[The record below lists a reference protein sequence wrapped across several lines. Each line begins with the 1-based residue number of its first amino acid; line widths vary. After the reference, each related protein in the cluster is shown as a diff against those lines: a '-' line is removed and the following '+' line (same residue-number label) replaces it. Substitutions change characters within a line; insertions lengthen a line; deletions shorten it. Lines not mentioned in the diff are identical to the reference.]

1 MRWLFG
7 VIGLVIGAAVG
18 GIAGAALGAVLGFGF
33 GLMVTDRPGPSNA
46 SAGPRW
52 RTDAEGR
59 PVAASQPGLASRVEK
74 LELELQALRRELAAM
89 RSAMVAG
96 ESETTA
102 PHRGI
107 PAIPAN
113 EAIGAKP
120 GAPED
125 SPGET
130 GRSAA
135 LSAPPAFAIEAGAP
149 AEPTA
154 AAPPPSHQRPMA
166 PDEIGRLWTAARD
179 WLLGGN
185 SVVRVGILILFFG
198 VAFLL
203 KYASDNSLLP
213 VELRMA
219 GVAAGAVVLLGLGW
233 WLRERRPGYA
243 LVLQGGGIGVLY
255 LTVFAATRLYGLL
268 PPALAFPLLVVVC
281 ALAAG
286 ISILQDAPVLAVT
299 GSVGGFLAPVLI
311 STGAGSHVAL
321 FSYYALLN
329 AGILAIAWFRAW
341 RSLNLLGFVF
351 TFVIGTAWGVL
362 RYERALFAT
371 TEPFL
376 VLFFL
381 MYTGISLLYALRRR
395 VKLLGYV
402 DGPLVFGTPLV
413 AIGLQSAMVRDIPFA
428 MAWSAL
434 ALAAYYLALAA
445 WLLPRRARLGLMF
458 ESMLALGVI
467 FATLVV
473 PLAFDGQTTSAVWA
487 VEGAAIVWAG
497 LRQRRRLAVGT
508 GLVLQLLAGGA
519 LLSSVLSA
527 PLPESV
533 WPMLNN
539 RYLGTLLLALAGIFS
554 GWQLQGQRTRADGTA
569 ALASA
574 GPASAESSAA
584 DPGSA
589 RPADAGPGQFL
600 VEATAL
606 SVVAGIWGLLWWLG
620 GAVAEIDRWATRDG
634 WTLRTEIE
642 ALAALAVATGWLSHL
657 ARRLL
662 AWPLAGVPSLAL
674 GPVLGLLALSVCFV
688 PAASPLGGAGAL
700 VWLLAFAAAYLLLW
714 RQQREAAASDAILGP
729 VHAWLFWVLC
739 ALLSTEAYWRLRAY
753 VPEGAWSWSAWAFGY
768 GGLLALLA
776 AWGWRL
782 RWPVVR
788 YVRAYLLWG
797 AAPLAVLLWLWTL
810 ASIVSD
816 GNAAPLPY
824 VPLINPLDVAQ
835 ALALL
840 SLLLWGKRLSAM
852 NLPGTFGASRADW
865 LRGIAILAAGT
876 VFLWLNAVL
885 LRTLHHW
892 AGVPYTLSG
901 LTGSTLVQASL
912 SVFWAVLA
920 LVMMVTATRRA
931 ARMPWWIGG
940 VLLIVTV
947 AKLFLLDLSFVRG
960 MERIVAF
967 IGIGVLLLLIGYFS
981 PLPPKAKE
989 SA

>member
-33 GLMVTDRPGPSNA
+33 GMMVTDRPGPSNA

-52 RTDAEGR
+52 RTGAEGS
-59 PVAASQPGLASRVEK
+59 PVAAPQPGLAGRVER
-74 LELELQALRRELAAM
+74 LELEVQALRQELAAM
-89 RSAMVAG
+89 RSGVVTG
-96 ESETTA
+96 EHETTA
-102 PHRGI
+102 PRMGI
-107 PAIPAN
+107 PAILAN
-113 EAIGAKP
+113 EAIDAKP

-130 GRSAA
+130 GPAAA
-135 LSAPPAFAIEAGAP
+135 LSAPAAFASEAGAP
-149 AEPTA
+149 SEPAATA
-154 AAPPPSHQRPMA
+154 TLPSHQRPVA
-166 PDEIGRLWTAARD
+166 PDELERLWSAARD

-219 GVAAGAVVLLGLGW
+219 GVATGAVVLLGLGW

-268 PPALAFPLLVVVC
+268 PSALAFPLMVAVC

-286 ISILQDAPVLAVT
+286 IAILQDAPVLAFT

-311 STGAGSHVAL
+311 STGEGSHVAL
-321 FSYYALLN
+321 FGYYALLN

-351 TFVIGTAWGVL
+351 TFVIGAAWGVL

-381 MYTGISLLYALRRR
+381 MYTGISLLYALRRQ

-413 AIGLQSAMVRDIPFA
+413 AMGLQSAMVHDIPFA

-467 FATLVV
+467 FVTLAV
-473 PLAFDGQTTSAVWA
+473 PLAFDGRTTSAVWA
-487 VEGAAIVWAG
+487 VEGAAVVWAG

-508 GLVLQLLAGGA
+508 GLVLQLLAGAA
-519 LLSSVLSA
+519 LLSSVLAA
-527 PLPESV
+527 PLAESI
-533 WPMLNN
+533 WPVLNS
-539 RYLGTLLLALAGIFS
+539 RYIGTLLLALAGVFS
-554 GWQLQGQRTRADGTA
+554 GWQLQGQRTRVDGRAADS
-569 ALASA
+569 SA
-574 GPASAESSAA
+574 GSA
-584 DPGSA
+584 PT
-589 RPADAGPGQFL
+589 ADAASGQHF
-600 VEATAL
+600 VEAVAL

-620 GAVAEIDRWATRDG
+620 GAVAEIDRWASRDG
-634 WTLRTEIE
+634 WTVRTEIE
-642 ALAALAVATGWLSHL
+642 ALAALAVATGWLSHF
-657 ARRLL
+657 AGRLL
-662 AWPLAGVPSLAL
+662 AWPVAGVPSLAL
-674 GPVLGLLALSVCFV
+674 GPVLGLLALSACFV

-714 RQQREAAASDAILGP
+714 RQQREAAASDAILAP

-797 AAPLAVLLWLWTL
+797 AAPLAALLWLWTL

-835 ALALL
+835 ALAFL
-840 SLLLWGKRLSAM
+840 SMLLWGKRLSALG
-852 NLPGTFGASRADW
+852 LPGTSAASRADW
-865 LRGIAILAAGT
+865 LRWIAMLGAGT

-920 LVMMVTATRRA
+920 LVMMVTATQRA

-940 VLLIVTV
+940 ALLIVTV

-960 MERIVAF
+960 VERIVAF